1 MSETDILRRLKD
13 LERENERLKK
23 IVSGNPVKET
33 TTHVSMYKGHPVITF
48 SGAFRPFT
56 IGIRKASVVLEKLED
71 VKHFV
76 DNNKKHLKTAT
87 DDEPPA
93 PTI

>member
-1 MSETDILRRLKD
+1 MSDPNILRRIQD

-23 IVSGNPVKET
+23 IVSGSPVKET

-56 IGIRKASVVLEKLED
+56 IGLRKASILLEKLDD

-87 DDEPPA
+87 DEEPPA
-93 PTI
+93 PTL

>member
-1 MSETDILRRLKD
+1 MSDTEILRRLKD
-13 LERENERLKK
+13 LERENARLKK
-23 IVSGNPVKET
+23 IVSGNPVKEI

-48 SGAFRPFT
+48 SGPFRPFT
-56 IGIRKASVVLEKLED
+56 IGIRKASLLLERLDD

-87 DDEPPA
+87 DEEPPA